1 MNAQESLG
9 RSPVLGMRII
19 GSLLYG
25 TTKAVGVTSNELCF
39 LFQEVR
45 HLLPKATNC
54 SFPPLGD
61 FNMQFQH
68 GSSTSFEFDR
78 IQGFLVESKGKAS
91 GFDENLVYP

>member
-25 TTKAVGVTSNELCF
+25 MTKAVGVTSNELCL
-39 LFQEVR
+39 LFQEMR

-54 SFPPLGD
+54 SSHL
-61 FNMQFQH
+61 
-68 GSSTSFEFDR
+68 
-78 IQGFLVESKGKAS
+78 
-91 GFDENLVYP
+91 